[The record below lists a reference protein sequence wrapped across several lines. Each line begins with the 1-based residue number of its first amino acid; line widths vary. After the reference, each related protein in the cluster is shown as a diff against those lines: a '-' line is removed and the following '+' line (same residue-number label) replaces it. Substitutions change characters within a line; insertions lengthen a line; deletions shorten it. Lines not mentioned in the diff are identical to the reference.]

1 MDLVTLAL
9 AKNYT
14 DEVVEESGGAG
25 SADQV
30 QADWNQSDETA
41 PDYIKN
47 RTHYYYNNKTT
58 QALTFLE
65 EPSTDGWYHSSSM
78 PTGFNGYQSISGVIT
93 VNGENY
99 NFTTYNGDL
108 SDIPEEELIKIGTA
122 SLFVLTGYRGYWYIY
137 VCSTEYFPSI
147 EVTIDTLGAKQLD
160 EKFIPDIYIKK
171 NNLEQ
176 FLPQQEQVDWDE
188 IDENKASYIKN
199 RTHYKTSTI
208 ITKPIIE
215 NSTIEWNKYTD
226 CGWYTYRL
234 AASEESWLG
243 KNFIIVCQGTET
255 PVQCGNY
262 ITNSIIEVTIGNGAR
277 IHLGNSHDPIDGDYH
292 LILCSFGNNFTDPI
306 TIMEAVEDYIYTPLD
321 ERYIPD
327 TIARQADIEHISSI
341 VDYGKV
347 TNPTLSSDLIIS
359 PTVNEILLIKDLS
372 SFEGSPLLDYYTY
385 SYVLDGKN
393 TYSPMIHY
401 TTTTS
406 IDSSYWLLDKPSTIY
421 QMSTKKVNFYH
432 KIGTVAKVYFVT
444 ELASLSDSELTK
456 FPQLGIYLEVLKN
469 DKIASL
475 EVIYNHITKLGD
487 QFLSNRAQGA
497 IERVEKEF
505 DTKLGY
511 IDIKTD
517 IMEWMNNQSFPDLGS
532 DFLNQAVIVYN
543 MGIYIGRNYSYGLYS
558 FLGGEA
564 RVFQPDVTTLN
575 GSIYVEL
582 YWVNQYLC
590 KIIIPESSDEQL
602 MGQFSHLLAPM
613 TVMLNFE
620 GSNTLVAFWSNDM
633 TDITDIKNQ
642 IVGDIVDVEDPFAFW
657 IWIGWKMR
665 HREDIMIGTYYSDE
679 YSVKYDFT
687 SLAALTITLE
697 DNSIIKLFIDES
709 NNYCGEVTLSNGNS
723 KLLYKAT
730 DLESY
735 EIFQQ
740 IDYKPTGYAEPTE
753 DTGVA
758 NKKYV
763 DDAIAAAL
771 ANLGIAEEGAY

>member
-14 DEVVEESGGAG
+14 DEVAEESGGSG
-25 SADQV
+25 SAAQV

-41 PDYIKN
+41 VDFIKN
-47 RTHYYYNNKTT
+47 RTHYDFNKKIT
-58 QALTFLE
+58 QVLTFSE
-65 EPSTDGWYHSSSM
+65 EPNTNGWYLSSNM
-78 PTGFNGYQSISGVIT
+78 PTGFDSYQSVSGVVT

-99 NFTTYNGDL
+99 NFTTYGGNLNDV
-108 SDIPEEELIKIGTA
+108 PEEKLIKIGSA
-122 SLFVLTGYRGYWYIY
+122 SLVAQVSYPGYWSICFY
-137 VCSTEYFPSI
+137 STEYFPSI
-147 EVTIDTLGAKQLD
+147 EVTIESIGTKQ
-160 EKFIPDIYIKK
+160 
-171 NNLEQ
+171 
-176 FLPQQEQVDWDE
+176 
-188 IDENKASYIKN
+188 
-199 RTHYKTSTI
+199 
-208 ITKPIIE
+208 
-215 NSTIEWNKYTD
+215 
-226 CGWYTYRL
+226 
-234 AASEESWLG
+234 
-243 KNFIIVCQGTET
+243 
-255 PVQCGNY
+255 
-262 ITNSIIEVTIGNGAR
+262 
-277 IHLGNSHDPIDGDYH
+277 
-292 LILCSFGNNFTDPI
+292 
-306 TIMEAVEDYIYTPLD
+306 LD

-456 FPQLGIYLEVLKN
+456 FPQLGIYLEVLKS

-517 IMEWMNNQSFPDLGS
+517 IMEWVNNQSFPDLGS

-564 RVFQPDVTTLN
+564 RVFQTDVTTLN

-620 GSNTLVAFWSNDM
+620 GSNTWVAFWSNDM

-735 EIFQQ
+735 ENFQQ

-763 DDAIAAAL
+763 DNAIAAAL
-771 ANLGIAEEGAY
+771 ADLGIAEEGVY